1 MITIAIDP
9 GVYKCACAS
18 LDDGEILATPW
29 FETAV
34 QVMPGGTR
42 PPFSPVARRIV
53 VPTEVVVEQPEY
65 QGERSD
71 KAKTQTLLALAWH
84 GAMLAG
90 QFAGRDQAPTY
101 TYPVSK
107 WKGSIAK
114 PMHHH
119 ALWGVLAQAEQ
130 RLLGGM
136 TTKRAIDKA
145 CEKGALDRWR
155 KEGVRYYPRTFE
167 THNLL
172 DAVALGMHHV
182 GRLRVV

>member
-1 MITIAIDP
+1 VITIAIDP
-9 GVYKCACAS
+9 GVHKCACAA
-18 LDDGEILATPW
+18 LVDGELESAPW
-29 FETAV
+29 FEAV
-34 QVMPGGTR
+34 VYGGKHGS
-42 PPFSPVARRIV
+42 PFVSSTPARV
-53 VPTEVVVEQPEY
+53 EVVVEQPEY

-71 KAKTQTLLALAWH
+71 KAKTQVLLALAWH

-90 QFAGRDQAPTY
+90 QFAGRDQAPIHA
-101 TYPVSK
+101 YPVRA
-107 WKGSIAK
+107 WKGSTAK

-119 ALWGVLAQAEQ
+119 ALWNVLSGGEQ

-136 TTKRAIDKA
+136 ATKRAIDKA

-172 DAVALGMHHV
+172 DAVALGMHHT
-182 GRLRVV
+182 GRFRIV